1 MHPAWASSAT
11 FNMNLI
17 YGKNPVREAL
27 RANKPFDKIY
37 IASGIKTQGIQTI
50 LEMARKRD
58 IPVRDVDRRKLIE
71 LVGHENH
78 QGIVATLSAVEYS
91 SIDDVFERAAER
103 GEKPLIAIL
112 DEIQDPHNLGAII
125 RSAEALGFH
134 GIIISKNRSAGLSQT
149 VAKTSAGASSHIPV
163 VRVTNT
169 AQTIE
174 ALKSDGLWIAGADQ
188 DASDSIEDLDV
199 SMPIAIVIGGE
210 EKGIRRLVKEK
221 CDYLVRI
228 PMHGHINSLNASV
241 AAAIMF
247 WEVIKK
253 RDRTA

>member
-1 MHPAWASSAT
+1 MD
-11 FNMNLI
+11 LI

-27 RANKPFDKIY
+27 RAKKPLDKIY
-37 IASGIKTQGIQTI
+37 IATGSKTQGIQPI
-50 LEMARKRD
+50 LEMAKKRN
-58 IPVRDVDRRKLIE
+58 IPIRDVDRKKLIE

-91 SIDDVFERAAER
+91 SIDDVLERAKER
-103 GEKPLIAIL
+103 DEKPLIAIL
-112 DEIQDPHNLGAII
+112 DEVQDPHNLGAII

-169 AQTIE
+169 VHMIE
-174 ALKSDGLWIAGADQ
+174 QLKDDGLWIAGADQ
-188 DASDSIEDLDV
+188 DARETVENLDA
-199 SMPIAIVIGGE
+199 SMPVAIVIGGE

-247 WEVIKK
+247 WEVTKK
-253 RDRTA
+253 RNRAV